1 MDRKQSEQGTL
12 KLAQV
17 LKQAD
22 NPFDSDKVL
31 RARDS
36 VADVSDI
43 HLKEFEKLN
52 AELKRVK
59 SSGKS
64 RGILVTGVAGSG
76 KSHLIARLYR
86 DRPKEVLFFQV
97 QALPGGTAWLKHILQ
112 CIVSELE
119 QPISSEEETPQ
130 LNMLIRHFIDGVRH
144 ELGQSDQS
152 RYNFDTLNRSL
163 EARQRQIQKTIPDPS
178 VKDVLT
184 VLVNMWK
191 WQAPF
196 TKKSPQ
202 VMHKT
207 DLAVQWLKAAM
218 IDEDEL
224 VKIGV
229 RDNLGAEEDA
239 GQSAYLNVLRL
250 FGHLTAGQAPIILYF
265 DQLDTM
271 ETETINSL
279 GDQLLHLIGSDAAA
293 PNYLVVTA
301 GVREE
306 VSKFLNE
313 GIIKRAVADVI
324 FKTEVDLPALTM
336 DQCLKIV
343 EKRLKPV
350 FSHDHREGLPI
361 PEHALFPLTADFIAH
376 KLSGPV
382 KPSPR
387 RVLKMA
393 ASTFDEIISVVSA
406 TWLQNWP
413 KVPQLIIDQPP
424 EAPPQVQLINQF
436 LQEELDKKISAGP
449 KQKITGPVDGDLLA
463 ETIRQLLKN
472 CGDRAQLR
480 VAELPK
486 GAYKKPTGSFF
497 GITVPNGGAGL
508 AGIVVNNKN
517 HGGSMKAC
525 LNKSLG
531 FLNSFEGAHGIL
543 LGRDAQSKTID
554 KWPSC
559 VNPLEDLAG
568 THRFSRLVFEPFEI
582 ATLLA
587 LDELRRDVP
596 DLIIPSSREHDQYQI
611 TQEDFSRFLEE
622 NDPLLSLPFFENVR
636 KLLTIEETG
645 GPRPPRH
652 SDAENFVRARVEA
665 KCIIA
670 FEELVIEWANR
681 NERVN
686 PIPSDKE
693 EVDQA
698 SQVLC
703 SKRLIVLYSERGVRP
718 DRLYGSWRCGDSVG

>member
-1 MDRKQSEQGTL
+1 VDRKQSEQRTL
-12 KLAQV
+12 KLARV
-17 LKQAD
+17 LKQAE

-43 HLKEFEKLN
+43 HLKEFERLS
-52 AELKRVK
+52 AELERVK

-86 DRPKEVLFFQV
+86 ERPKEVLFFQV

-112 CIVSELE
+112 CIVSDLE
-119 QPISSEEETPQ
+119 QPISSEDETRQ
-130 LNMLIRHFIDGVRH
+130 LIPLIKHFHEGVRH

-152 RYNFDTLNRSL
+152 GISVDTLNRAL
-163 EARQRQIQKTIPDPS
+163 DARRRQILKTIPDPS
-178 VKDVLT
+178 VGDVLT
-184 VLVNMWK
+184 VLVNLWK
-191 WQAPF
+191 WQAPSYVRRQ
-196 TKKSPQ
+196 KAVQSRD
-202 VMHKT
+202 KT
-207 DLAVQWLKAAM
+207 DLAIQWLKAAM
-218 IDEDEL
+218 IDDEDFSE
-224 VKIGV
+224 IGV
-229 RDNLGAEEDA
+229 RRNLGADEDT
-239 GQSAYLNVLRL
+239 GQSDYLNVLRL
-250 FGHLTAGQAPIILYF
+250 FGHLTVGQAPIILYF

-279 GDQLLHLIGSDAAA
+279 GDQLQQLIASDVAA

-306 VSKFLNE
+306 VSKFVNE
-313 GIIKRAVADVI
+313 GIIKSAAADVI
-324 FKTEVDLPALTM
+324 FKTKVDLPALTM
-336 DQCLKIV
+336 DQCFKIV
-343 EKRLKPV
+343 EKRLQPV
-350 FSHDHREGLPI
+350 FSHDHGEILPG

-376 KLSGPV
+376 KLRGPV

-387 RVLKMA
+387 RVLQMVA
-393 ASTFDEIISVVSA
+393 PTFDEIISVASA

-413 KVPQLIIDQPP
+413 KVPQLIIEQPP

-436 LQEELDKKISAGP
+436 LQEELDKKISAWP
-449 KQKITGPVDGDLLA
+449 KQKLTGPRDGDLLA

-480 VAELPK
+480 VADLPK
-486 GAYKKPTGSFF
+486 GAYKKPTVSFF
-497 GITVPNGGAGL
+497 GITAPIAGAGL

-531 FLNSFEGAHGIL
+531 FLNAFDDAHRIL
-543 LGRDAQSKTID
+543 LGRDAQSKKID

-568 THRFSRLVFEPFEI
+568 THRFSRTELEPSEV

-587 LDELRRDVP
+587 LDELRREVP
-596 DLIIPSSREHDQYQI
+596 DLIIPSSREHHQHQI
-611 TQEDFSRFLEE
+611 TQEDFSRFLVE

-645 GPRPPRH
+645 GPRLPRH

-670 FEELVIEWANR
+670 FKELVIEWANH
-681 NERVN
+681 NKRVN
-686 PIPSDKE
+686 PIQSDME

-698 SQVLC
+698 TRALC
-703 SKRLIVLYSERGVRP
+703 SKRLII
-718 DRLYGSWRCGDSVG
+718 SVGHESKRILKKK